1 MLRDV
6 SILSRPATRT
16 LLIWLGLCFL
26 PAVNAIA
33 QRELHWDSLE
43 VTARLNADGTLDVA
57 ETQTIVFT
65 GDWNGGERKFN
76 IRPRQRLSLTGV
88 YRGGPGGWQA
98 LTEDSSLDD
107 VDEYGWADERTLRW
121 RSRRASDPPFAA
133 TTIRYELRYVLSG
146 ILLKEDERYRLDHDF
161 AFADRTGTIE
171 RFALRLTVDPAWQP
185 MSELRPLYTAGPL
198 AADTSFVLTLPLHYT
213 GLGIPAALDL
223 ARAPAIVGGVWTVLG
238 VTTLAVLWFF
248 VREQRYGRFAP
259 LPQPVDEPWLRE
271 HILKYP
277 AEVVAA
283 AWDENVGTAEVVAL
297 IARMVGDGKLES
309 SVGTGAS
316 MTLRLKVDRS
326 TLQGHERTL
335 VEKLFFDGR
344 TETSTSAVRAH
355 YRAAGFNPAGEIEP
369 ELQTAVDRTLSAGR
383 APRRFKAIAAVL
395 FALGTGLL
403 VVRGFQGYPI
413 VALPMMAIVVLAVI
427 GWIAGHQ
434 FRAYLDWGR
443 GAALLCLIP
452 ALAIAASVS
461 LYLWFYAGTGAVE
474 LDRFSVLGIV
484 AIAIACVHSTI
495 NSLKSRRSREAI
507 AFRKALTAGRAFFI
521 QELGKERP
529 ALSDEWYPWML
540 AFELGKQV
548 DAWSTQR
555 AGGETRGRSS
565 ASSAATS
572 ASSEAQWTGFGGGKS
587 GGGGGGAS
595 WQAAAGGMA
604 AAVSPPSSSGSG
616 GSSRSS
622 GGSSSGG
629 SSGGGGGGGW

>member
-1 MLRDV
+1 M
-6 SILSRPATRT
+6 
-16 LLIWLGLCFL
+16 
-26 PAVNAIA
+26 
-33 QRELHWDSLE
+33 
-43 VTARLNADGTLDVA
+43 VA
-57 ETQTIVFT
+57 SH
-65 GDWNGGERKFN
+65 RC
-76 IRPRQRLSLTGV
+76 
-88 YRGGPGGWQA
+88 
-98 LTEDSSLDD
+98 
-107 VDEYGWADERTLRW
+107 
-121 RSRRASDPPFAA
+121 RSRS
-133 TTIRYELRYVLSG
+133 I
-146 ILLKEDERYRLDHDF
+146 
-161 AFADRTGTIE
+161 
-171 RFALRLTVDPAWQP
+171 
-185 MSELRPLYTAGPL
+185 
-198 AADTSFVLTLPLHYT
+198 
-213 GLGIPAALDL
+213 
-223 ARAPAIVGGVWTVLG
+223 
-238 VTTLAVLWFF
+238 
-248 VREQRYGRFAP
+248 
-259 LPQPVDEPWLRE
+259 EPWLRE

-309 SVGTGAS
+309 SVGTSAS

-369 ELQTAVDRTLSAGR
+369 ELQAAVDRTLSAGR

-555 AGGETRGRSS
+555 AGSETRGRSS